1 MQQYINGI
9 EVKSTNYK
17 KYAGILRTYRRAV
30 NMYGFRYVRD
40 CYENPSLAKIAAEN
54 RILDSMIGFNGYGYT
69 VTGYNSVMFTGAYL
83 FPHPED
89 GNLILCY
96 ETPYNTYYI
105 DAAGV

>member
-1 MQQYINGI
+1 MKQYINGI

-17 KYAGILRTYRRAV
+17 KYAALLESYRRAIKMHGYRQV
-30 NMYGFRYVRD
+30 HD
-40 CYENPSLAKIAAEN
+40 CYVKPSAAKDAAEN
-54 RILDSMIGFNGYGYT
+54 RIWQEMVDRYGHGYAIT
-69 VTGYNSVMFTGAYL
+69 SYNCMMFSCAYL

-105 DAAGV
+105 DAAGL

>member
-1 MQQYINGI
+1 MKQYINGI

-17 KYAGILRTYRRAV
+17 KYAALLESYRRAV
-30 NMYGFRYVRD
+30 NMYGYRYLLD
-40 CYENPSLAKIAAEN
+40 CYGKPSDAKCVAEG
-54 RILDSMIGFNGYGYT
+54 RIVNEMLERNGYGYAI
-69 VTGYNSVMFTGAYL
+69 TGYSTTAFSCAYL

-105 DAAGV
+105 DAAGL